1 MHINVT
7 FRHMDAS
14 EPLKQYAI
22 DKVSKI
28 KKYIDAPVEVQVVLS
43 VEKFRHIAE
52 VSFNLNG
59 FVVKG
64 QEATED
70 MYAAIDMVT
79 DKIERQVRRYKD
91 RLKGRRTAVAGEKRL
106 EVTENVYAFPT
117 EEHEGEPRVIRST
130 NFFIKPM
137 AIDEAIMQMNLMDN
151 DFLVFRNDTN
161 DEINVI
167 YRRKDGNYGLIEPN
181 A

>member
-7 FRHMDAS
+7 FRHMDAT
-14 EPLKQYAI
+14 EPLKQYAVE
-22 DKVSKI
+22 KVSKI
-28 KKYIDAPVEVQVVLS
+28 KKYVDAPIEVQVVLS

-52 VSFNLNG
+52 VSFNLSG

-79 DKIERQVRRYKD
+79 DKIERQVRRYRD
-91 RLKGRRTAVAGEKRL
+91 RLKGRRSAVPGEERL
-106 EVTENVYAFPT
+106 EVTENVFSYPA
-117 EEHEGEPRVIRST
+117 EEQEGEAQVIRST
-130 NFFIKPM
+130 NFSIKPM
-137 AIDEAIMQMNLMDN
+137 AIDEAVMQMNLMDN
-151 DFLVFRNDTN
+151 DFLVFRNDTSN
-161 DEINVI
+161 EVNVI